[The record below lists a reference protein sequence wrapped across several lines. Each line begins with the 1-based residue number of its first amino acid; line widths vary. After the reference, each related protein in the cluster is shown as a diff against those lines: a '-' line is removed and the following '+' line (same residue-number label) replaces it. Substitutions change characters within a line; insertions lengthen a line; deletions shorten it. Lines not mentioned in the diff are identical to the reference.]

1 MKKVSI
7 MRLLPQR
14 EPILM
19 VDELVHAEE
28 DQAETSFEI
37 RADNYFIEKDRLA
50 EVGLIEHIAQSASA
64 FAGYKAMETGAI
76 EPPVGLIGEIKRF
89 HCYRCPQVGEVL
101 HTTVRMGAEVA
112 GITLLTGEVRIQE
125 EIIAD
130 TQMKIFVP

>member
-7 MRLLPQR
+7 TRLLPQR

-19 VDELVHAEE
+19 VDELVYVEE

>member
-7 MRLLPQR
+7 TRLLPQR

-101 HTTVRMGAEVA
+101 HTTVRMGTEVA

>member
-7 MRLLPQR
+7 TRLLPQR

-101 HTTVRMGAEVA
+101 HTTVRMGAKVA

>member
-7 MRLLPQR
+7 TRLLPQR

-101 HTTVRMGAEVA
+101 HTTIRMGAEVA

>member
-7 MRLLPQR
+7 TRLLPQR

-112 GITLLTGEVRIQE
+112 GITLLTGEIRIQE

>member
-1 MKKVSI
+1 
-7 MRLLPQR
+7 
-14 EPILM
+14 M

>member
-7 MRLLPQR
+7 TRLLPQR

-19 VDELVHAEE
+19 VDELVHVEE

>member
-7 MRLLPQR
+7 TRLLPQR

-64 FAGYKAMETGAI
+64 LAGYKAITAGAT
-76 EPPVGLIGEIKRF
+76 EPPVGLIGEVKRF
-89 HCYRCPQVGEVL
+89 HCYRCPRVGETL
-101 HTTVRMGAEVA
+101 RTTIRMGAEVA
-112 GITLLTGEVRIQE
+112 GVTLLSGETRVQE
-125 EIIAD
+125 EVVAD

>member
-7 MRLLPQR
+7 TRLLLQR

>member
-7 MRLLPQR
+7 TRLLPQR

-64 FAGYKAMETGAI
+64 FAGYKAMETGSI

>member
-7 MRLLPQR
+7 TRLLPQR

-130 TQMKIFVP
+130 IQMKIFVP

>member
-7 MRLLPQR
+7 TRLLPQR

-19 VDELVHAEE
+19 VDELVHVEE

-101 HTTVRMGAEVA
+101 YTTVRMGAEVA

>member
-7 MRLLPQR
+7 TRLLPQR

-125 EIIAD
+125 GIIAD

>member
-7 MRLLPQR
+7 TRLLPQR

-101 HTTVRMGAEVA
+101 HTTVRMGVEVA

>member
-7 MRLLPQR
+7 TRLLPQR

-19 VDELVHAEE
+19 VDELVHTEE

>member
-7 MRLLPQR
+7 TRLLPQR

-101 HTTVRMGAEVA
+101 HTTIRMGAEVA

-125 EIIAD
+125 GIIAD

>member
-7 MRLLPQR
+7 TRLLPQR

-101 HTTVRMGAEVA
+101 HTTVRVGAEVA

>member
-7 MRLLPQR
+7 TRLLPQR

-76 EPPVGLIGEIKRF
+76 EPPVVI
-89 HCYRCPQVGEVL
+89 V
-101 HTTVRMGAEVA
+101 VR
-112 GITLLTGEVRIQE
+112 
-125 EIIAD
+125 
-130 TQMKIFVP
+130 K

>member
-7 MRLLPQR
+7 TRLLPQR

-37 RADNYFIEKDRLA
+37 RADNYFIEKDKLA

>member
-7 MRLLPQR
+7 TRLLPQR

-19 VDELVHAEE
+19 VDELVHVEE

-64 FAGYKAMETGAI
+64 FAGYKAMETGSI

>member
-7 MRLLPQR
+7 TRLLPQR

-19 VDELVHAEE
+19 VDELVHVEE
-28 DQAETSFEI
+28 NQAETSFEI

-101 HTTVRMGAEVA
+101 YTTVRMGAEVA

>member
-7 MRLLPQR
+7 TRLLPQR

-19 VDELVHAEE
+19 VDELVHVEE

-101 HTTVRMGAEVA
+101 HTTIRMGAEVA

-125 EIIAD
+125 GIIAD

>member
-1 MKKVSI
+1 MKKISI
-7 MRLLPQR
+7 TRLLPQR

>member
-7 MRLLPQR
+7 TRLLPQR

-101 HTTVRMGAEVA
+101 YTTVRMGAEVA

>member
-7 MRLLPQR
+7 TRLLPQR

-64 FAGYKAMETGAI
+64 FARYKAMETGAI
-76 EPPVGLIGEIKRF
+76 EPPVGLIGDIKRF
-89 HCYRCPQVGEVL
+89 HCYRCPQVDEVW

>member
-7 MRLLPQR
+7 TRLLPQR